1 MKKIFLALLCAV
13 AVCGCASAEKQLIGT
28 WVEPIPSMPGHTQG
42 FNLAK
47 EGKASSV
54 NMATL
59 VYEKWQ
65 VQDGK
70 LILEGKS
77 LGNGQTIPFTETW
90 EIDALEEN
98 TLSLSG
104 QRGTRQYA
112 RQL

>member
-1 MKKIFLALLCAV
+1 MLKKYLFVLAAFSLAACATQNTIT
-13 AVCGCASAEKQLIGT
+13 GS
-28 WVEPIPSMPGHTQG
+28 WVQPIPGMPNQKQG
-42 FNLAK
+42 MML
-47 EGKASSV
+47 EEGGKASSV